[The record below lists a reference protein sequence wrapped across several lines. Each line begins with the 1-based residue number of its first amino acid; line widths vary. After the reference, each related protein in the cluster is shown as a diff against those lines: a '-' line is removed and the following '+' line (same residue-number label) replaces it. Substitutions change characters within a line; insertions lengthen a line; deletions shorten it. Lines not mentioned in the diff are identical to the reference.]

1 MTAPPGTPRPTEQ
14 SLKALTTVLRG
25 SAVPYGYT
33 LTVLASHSILSHS
46 HGAPTILDILLFVI
60 GAIAAFTALGLIA
73 RRLAP
78 RPLSTGRGDLI
89 RAGTI
94 HVFAIG
100 AAFLAT
106 VLIGLIPGA
115 VAWALGSFAATS
127 LYLAIASLE
136 IDLAHRFDGD
146 EADEA

>member
-1 MTAPPGTPRPTEQ
+1 VSPPNGASRPTEEP
-14 SLKALTTVLRG
+14 LEALTTVLRG

-60 GAIAAFTALGLIA
+60 GAIAAFAALGLVA

-78 RPLSTGRGDLI
+78 RPLTTQGGDLI
-89 RAGTI
+89 RAGTV

-100 AAFLAT
+100 AAFGAS
-106 VLIGLIPGA
+106 VAIGLIPGV
-115 VAWALGSFAATS
+115 VAWALASFAATS

-136 IDLAHRFDGD
+136 IDFAHHIDT
-146 EADEA
+146 E